1 MKPPGSRSRALDEE
15 RRMSLRSGWEEIGGA
30 VVLGLAVAAALVLL
44 LSDGPGTGD
53 TGSNRP
59 LSANE
64 VRRSEQPP
72 PHQLLAEFPAN
83 PRLQA
88 AYVTGRLKRAGVPRR
103 GFHPAEVN
111 CKPIGPPLFMCRAAL
126 TAVPTA
132 ETNLYL
138 LAYYEPSSDK
148 TSIWFLE
155 NGSGAPNF
163 PCDGSVTGQ
172 LSLDRR
178 QCVGFIMQD
187 GFRSRLHARR

>member
-1 MKPPGSRSRALDEE
+1 
-15 RRMSLRSGWEEIGGA
+15 MSLRSGREEIGGA
-30 VVLGLAVAAALVLL
+30 VVLAIAVGAALVLL
-44 LSDGPGTGD
+44 LSDGSGTGD

-88 AYVTGRLKRAGVPRR
+88 AYVTGRLTRDGVPPR
-103 GFHPAEVN
+103 GFHPAEVD

-126 TAVPTA
+126 TEVRTP

-138 LAYYEPSSDK
+138 LAYYEPSSDRN
-148 TSIWFLE
+148 SIWFLE
-155 NGSGAPNF
+155 NGSREPNF

-172 LSLDRR
+172 LSLDRQ
-178 QCVGFIMQD
+178 QCFGFIRRD